1 MLESAAEKRTMVV
14 ALTLSF
20 IKKQALV
27 KWYFIHSHG
36 IVNFSSIKRKQVVK
50 QALAEEKIIPR

>member
-1 MLESAAEKRTMVV
+1 MPESAAEKRTMVV

-20 IKKQALV
+20 TKKQALV

-36 IVNFSSIKRKQVVK
+36 TVNFSAIERKQVVK